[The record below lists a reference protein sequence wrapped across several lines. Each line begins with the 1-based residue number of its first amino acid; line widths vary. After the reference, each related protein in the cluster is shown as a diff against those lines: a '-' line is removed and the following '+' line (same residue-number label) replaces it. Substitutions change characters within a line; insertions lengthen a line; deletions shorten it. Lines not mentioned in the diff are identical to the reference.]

1 MTLETKEA
9 LENLTSS
16 FESFKTVNDQRLAEL
31 EEKGTADV
39 LTDEKLDRMNRELD
53 KLQQKM
59 NRVYM
64 ASRRP
69 SLSDGE
75 ASTDDREEKAAFYDG
90 FIRKGQSQG
99 LDVKALNSL
108 SGEDGGYAVPQELD
122 RELEKRLRLLSPIR
136 ADAKVMS
143 IGTSRYK
150 KLVNVGGI
158 ASGWVAET
166 DARVETDTPK
176 LAEID
181 PPLGELYANPA
192 ATQVML
198 DDAHFDVEQWLGEEL
213 AEEFAIQENAAFVSG
228 NGINKPKGFLTYTT
242 SADDDAVR
250 SFGEIQAI
258 ATGVNGD
265 WAASDPADILI
276 DLIHS
281 MKTGYRTGS
290 RFYLNTGLLA
300 EIRKFKDA
308 DGNYLWRPGLEGSAS
323 SSLLG
328 YPVVEVA
335 DMPDR
340 ASGALSIAFANMHR
354 AYTVTDRMGT
364 KILRDPYSHK
374 PYIHFYTTKRV
385 GGAVTNDQ
393 AIKLLQFAA

>member
-16 FESFKTVNDQRLAEL
+16 FESFKTANDQRLKEL
-31 EEKGTADV
+31 EEKGGSDV
-39 LTDEKLDRMNRELD
+39 LTDEKLDRINRD
-53 KLQQKM
+53 MDQLQQKM
-59 NRVYM
+59 NRLYS

-69 SLSDGE
+69 ALIDGKEHAGQVE
-75 ASTDDREEKAAFYDG
+75 AKTAFYDG
-90 FIRKGQSQG
+90 FVRKGMVTG
-99 LDVKALNSL
+99 LEEKALTSL

-136 ADAKVMS
+136 SDAKVIS
-143 IGTSRYK
+143 IGSSRYK

-158 ASGWVAET
+158 ASGWVAES
-166 DARVETDTPK
+166 DARAETDTPK

-213 AEEFAIQENAAFVSG
+213 AEEFAIQENAAFVG
-228 NGINKPKGFLTYTT
+228 GDGVNKPKGFLTYTT
-242 SADDDAVR
+242 SADDDASR
-250 SFGEIQAI
+250 TFGEIQAI
-258 ATGVNGD
+258 TTGVDGD
-265 WAASDPADILI
+265 WAASDPADVLI
-276 DLIHS
+276 DLVHS
-281 MKTGYRTGS
+281 MKTGYRTGAK
-290 RFYLNTGLLA
+290 FYLNTGLLA
-300 EIRKFKDA
+300 EIRKFKDQ
-308 DGNYLWRPGLEGSAS
+308 DGNYLWRPGLESGAS

-340 ASGALSIAFANMHR
+340 ASGSLSIAFANMRR

-364 KILRDPYSHK
+364 RILRDPYSHK

>member
-9 LENLTSS
+9 IENLTSS
-16 FESFKTVNDQRLAEL
+16 FETFKAVNDRRLKEL
-31 EEKGTADV
+31 EEKGAADV
-39 LTDEKLDRMNRELD
+39 LSEEKLGRINEDIDRLQK
-53 KLQQKM
+53 KLNK
-59 NRVYM
+59 VYS
-64 ASRRP
+64 AGQRP
-69 SLSDGE
+69 SLGGDDGE
-75 ASTDDREEKAAFYDG
+75 ASGREEKAAFYDG
-90 FIRKGQSQG
+90 FIRKGLLQG
-99 LDVKALNSL
+99 IEAKALNSL
-108 SGEDGGYAVPQELD
+108 AGEDGGYAVPEELD

-136 ADAKVMS
+136 ADAKVVS
-143 IGTSRYK
+143 IGSSRYK

-158 ASGWVAET
+158 SSGWVAET
-166 DARVETDTPK
+166 DARPESDAPK

-198 DDAHFDVEQWLGEEL
+198 EDAHFDVEQWLGEEL
-213 AEEFAIQENAAFVSG
+213 AEEFAIRENAAFVAG
-228 NGINKPKGFLTYTT
+228 DGVNKPKGFLTYTT
-242 SADDDAVR
+242 SANDDGSR
-250 SFGEIQAI
+250 NFGEIQAI

-265 WAASDPADILI
+265 WAVSDPADILI
-276 DLIHS
+276 DLVHS
-281 MKTGYRTGS
+281 MKAGYRSGAK
-290 RFYLNTGLLA
+290 FYLNTGLLA
-300 EIRKFKDA
+300 EIRKFKDQ
-308 DGNYLWRPGLEGSAS
+308 DGNYLWRPGLESGAA

-340 ASGALSIAFANMHR
+340 AADSLSIAFANMRR

>member
-16 FESFKTVNDQRLAEL
+16 FENFKAANDQRLKEL
-31 EEKGTADV
+31 EEKGTVDV
-39 LTDEKLDRMNRELD
+39 LTGEKLDRMNNDLD
-53 KLQQKM
+53 RLQQKM
-59 NRVYM
+59 NRLYSS
-64 ASRRP
+64 SRRP
-69 SLSDGE
+69 SLTGEDDGVR
-75 ASTDDREEKAAFYDG
+75 DRETKTAFYDG
-90 FIRKGQSQG
+90 FIRKGQMQG
-99 LDVKALNSL
+99 LEEKALNSL
-108 SGEDGGYAVPQELD
+108 SGEDGGYAIPQELD

-136 ADAKVMS
+136 ADAKVVN
-143 IGTSRYK
+143 IGSSRYK

-166 DARVETDTPK
+166 GARSETDAPK

-213 AEEFAIQENAAFVSG
+213 AEEFAIQENAAFV
-228 NGINKPKGFLTYTT
+228 NGDGLNKPKGFLTYSM
-242 SADDDAVR
+242 SANDDGSR

-258 ATGVNGD
+258 STGVDGD
-265 WAASDPADILI
+265 WAAADPADILI
-276 DLIHS
+276 DLVHS
-281 MKTGYRTGS
+281 MKAGYRSGAK
-290 RFYLNTGLLA
+290 FYLNTGLVA
-300 EIRKFKDA
+300 EIRKFRDQ
-308 DGNYLWRPGLEGSAS
+308 DGNYLWRPGLESGAA

-340 ASGALSIAFANMHR
+340 AAGSLSIAFANMRR

>member
-16 FESFKTVNDQRLAEL
+16 FESFKAANDQRLKEL
-31 EEKGTADV
+31 EEKGSTDV
-39 LTDEKLDRMNRELD
+39 LTEEKLARINQDLD
-53 KLQQKM
+53 GLQQKM
-59 NRVYM
+59 NRLYS

-69 SLSDGE
+69 ALGDGDRPE
-75 ASTDDREEKAAFYDG
+75 NDRETKAAFYDG
-90 FIRKGQSQG
+90 FIRKGMVTG
-99 LDVKALNSL
+99 LEEKALNSL
-108 SGEDGGYAVPQELD
+108 SGEDGGYTVPQELD

-136 ADAKVMS
+136 SDAKVVS
-143 IGTSRYK
+143 IGSSRYK

-166 DARVETDTPK
+166 DARAETDTPK

-213 AEEFAIQENAAFVSG
+213 AEEFAIQENAAFVAG
-228 NGINKPKGFLTYTT
+228 DGVNKPKGFLTYTT
-242 SADDDAVR
+242 SANEDTSR

-258 ATGVNGD
+258 ASGVDGD
-265 WAASDPADILI
+265 WAASDPADVLI
-276 DLIHS
+276 DLVHS
-281 MKTGYRTGS
+281 MKTGYRTGAK
-290 RFYLNTGLLA
+290 FYLNTGLLA
-300 EIRKFKDA
+300 EIRKFKDQ
-308 DGNYLWRPGLEGSAS
+308 DGNYLWRPGLESGAA

-340 ASGALSIAFANMHR
+340 ASGSLSVAFANMRR

-364 KILRDPYSHK
+364 RILRDPYSHK